1 MSAPSLDTVRDWQGR
16 MIVDP
21 AGGKLG
27 TITDIYL
34 DDDTGQPEWAT
45 VTTGLFGTK
54 ATFVPLAQAQAM
66 GDSVQVP
73 YDQDQVKG
81 APNMQPDGQLSQDD
95 EAELYRH
102 YGLDYTERRSD
113 SGLPA
118 GTAGQ
123 DLDPRD
129 RDRDGVY
136 DDVQDTAVR
145 RDTSGPITDD
155 AMTRSEEELR
165 VATTQRERG
174 RVRLRKYV
182 TTEQVTQTVPVQ
194 REEIRVEREPITDAN
209 LDAATSGPDISEEE
223 HEVTL
228 HEEIPAVEKRVV
240 PRERVRLDTDT
251 VTDQRQVAEE
261 IRKEQVEVDDQDQL
275 RRQDQR

>member
-1 MSAPSLDTVRDWQGR
+1 MPDIDTAQNWQGR
-16 MIVDP
+16 TMVDP
-21 AGGKLG
+21 AGAQLG
-27 TITDIYL
+27 TIDAIYL

-54 ATFVPLAQAQAM
+54 ITFVPLSQAQPM

-73 YDQDQVKG
+73 YEKEQVTD
-81 APNMQPDGQLSQDD
+81 APNMQADGQLSQDE

-102 YGLDYTERRSD
+102 YGLDYTESRSD

-118 GTAGQ
+118 GTTGQ
-123 DLDPRD
+123 DTDLRD
-129 RDRDGVY
+129 RDRDGVN
-136 DDVQDTAVR
+136 DDVQDSAVG
-145 RDTSGPITDD
+145 RDTSGPTTDQ

-165 VATTQRERG
+165 VGTAQREQG

-182 TTEQVTQTVPVQ
+182 TTEQVTKTVPVQ
-194 REEIRVEREPITDAN
+194 REEVRVEREPITDAN
-209 LDAATSGPDISEEE
+209 LDAAASGPAISQEE

-228 HEEIPAVEKRVV
+228 HEETPVVEKRVV
-240 PRERVRLDTDT
+240 PRERVRLDKET
-251 VTDQRQVAEE
+251 VTEERQVGEE
-261 IRKEQVEVDDQDQL
+261 VRKEQLEVDDQDQL